1 MYYEINVS
9 LYGSHYFATAERS
22 LTFRSK
28 ALLMADKFRI
38 VYPASEGW
46 KVTLVKVSNT
56 RSTIEITEDEDHG

>member
-28 ALLMADKFRI
+28 ALMMAEKFRI
-38 VYPASEGW
+38 IYPSSEGW
-46 KVTLVKVSNT
+46 KVSLVKVNNHRT
-56 RSTIEITEDEDHG
+56 TVEVEAE